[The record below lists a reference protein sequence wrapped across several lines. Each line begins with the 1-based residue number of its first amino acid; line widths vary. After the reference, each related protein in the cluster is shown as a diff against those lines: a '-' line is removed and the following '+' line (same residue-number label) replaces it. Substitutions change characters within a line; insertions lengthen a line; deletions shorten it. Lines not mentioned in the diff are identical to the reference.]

1 MGVNLDAVF
10 RKAEA
15 VRNKEATQKQ
25 QQENEIPIALLDNHP
40 LFGKGL
46 PFREPTQE
54 RLDQMAESIRRN
66 GILNPLLVRRMGER
80 YQILGGHTRKA
91 AAAKI
96 GYKELPCVVMDVDDD
111 EAENIFVTDNL
122 MQRPGLL
129 PSEKAWA
136 YRTKLEAMKRQ
147 AGRPPKQQSEN
158 SSQVG
163 MNLDANST
171 SSQVGT
177 KLDLDATSAQLGR
190 KFNAEENSTQLGRN
204 LETAEL
210 IAKETGESRNQIR
223 RYIRL
228 TYLNPDLLDLVD
240 DGKLGLTIA
249 VELSYLD
256 ELVQSML
263 ADYLEEHPK
272 ASVSKNIASQLR
284 DLAEAGTVTALDIE
298 QLFREPEQQRA
309 PRVLKLQLKPIR
321 KFFPASASP
330 EQMTAIITAALERYY
345 REEENNGHQ

>member
-15 VRNKEATQKQ
+15 VRNKEAAQKQ
-25 QQENEIPIALLDNHP
+25 QQENEIPIVLLDDHP

-147 AGRPPKQQSEN
+147 GERTDLTSG
-158 SSQVG
+158 QVG
-163 MNLDANST
+163 PKLGTNST
-171 SSQVGT
+171 SAQVEP
-177 KLDLDATSAQLGR
+177 
-190 KFNAEENSTQLGRN
+190 KFRSNETIAEEV
-204 LETAEL
+204 
-210 IAKETGESRNQIR
+210 GESRAQVQ

-256 ELVQSML
+256 DLTQSML

-272 ASVSKNIASQLR
+272 AAVSKNIASQLR

-330 EQMTAIITAALERYY
+330 EQMTAIITAALEKYY
-345 REEENNGHQ
+345 REEENNGNQ

>member
-1 MGVNLDAVF
+1 MGVNLEEVF

-15 VRNKEATQKQ
+15 LRNKEATQKQ
-25 QQENEIPIALLDNHP
+25 QQENEIPIVLLDNHP

-147 AGRPPKQQSEN
+147 GARTDLTL
-158 SSQVG
+158 SQV
-163 MNLDANST
+163 A
-171 SSQVGT
+171 T
-177 KLDLDATSAQLGR
+177 KSDTA
-190 KFNAEENSTQLGRN
+190 AEIG
-204 LETAEL
+204 
-210 IAKETGESRNQIR
+210 KEQGESRDKVF

-228 TYLNPDLLDLVD
+228 TYLNPLLLDLVD

-256 ELVQSML
+256 ELAQSML

-272 ASVSKNIASQLR
+272 KSVSKNIASQLR
-284 DLAEAGTVTALDIE
+284 VLAASGTVTAWDIE
-298 QLFREPEQQRA
+298 QLFQEPEQQRA

-330 EQMTAIITAALERYY
+330 EQMTAIITAALEKYY

>member
-25 QQENEIPIALLDNHP
+25 QQENEIPIALLGDHP
-40 LFGKGL
+40 LFGKGF

-147 AGRPPKQQSEN
+147 GARTDLTSGQLDPK
-158 SSQVG
+158 
-163 MNLDANST
+163 LDANST
-171 SSQVGT
+171 S
-177 KLDLDATSAQLGR
+177 AQLEP
-190 KFNAEENSTQLGRN
+190 KFRSNETIAEEV
-204 LETAEL
+204 
-210 IAKETGESRNQIR
+210 GESRAQVQ

-228 TYLNPDLLDLVD
+228 TYLNPNLLDLVD

-272 ASVSKNIASQLR
+272 ASVSQSIASQLR
-284 DLAEAGTVTALDIE
+284 DLAEAGTVTAWDIE
-298 QLFREPEQQRA
+298 QLFREPEQLRA

-330 EQMTAIITAALERYY
+330 EQMTAIITAALEKYY

>member
-1 MGVNLDAVF
+1 MSIDFNEVF

-15 VRNKEATQKQ
+15 LRDKEARKQ
-25 QQENEIPIALLDNHP
+25 QTEKENEIPIALLDDHP
-40 LFGKGL
+40 MFGKGQ

-54 RLDQMAESIRRN
+54 RLDQMAESIHRN
-66 GILNPLLVRRMGER
+66 GILNRLLVRRIGER
-80 YQILGGHTRKA
+80 YQILAGHTRKA

-136 YRTKLEAMKRQ
+136 YRTKLETMKRQ
-147 AGRPPKQQSEN
+147 AGRPSKQQQEN
-158 SSQVG
+158 
-163 MNLDANST
+163 L
-171 SSQVGT
+171 SQVGT
-177 KLDLDATSAQLGR
+177 DFRTD
-190 KFNAEENSTQLGRN
+190 
-204 LETAEL
+204 ETL
-210 IAKETGESRNQIR
+210 AKETGESRNQIH

-228 TYLNPDLLDLVD
+228 TYLNPNLLDLVD

-272 ASVSKNIASQLR
+272 ASVSQNIASQLR
-284 DLAEAGTVTALDIE
+284 YLAEAGTVTALDIE
-298 QLFREPEQQRA
+298 QLFQKPEQQRA

-330 EQMTAIITAALERYY
+330 EEMTTIITAALEKYY
-345 REEENNGHQ
+345 REEENNGPQ

>member
-1 MGVNLDAVF
+1 MGVNLEEVF

-15 VRNKEATQKQ
+15 LRNKEATQKQ
-25 QQENEIPIALLDNHP
+25 QQENEIPIVLLDNHP

-136 YRTKLEAMKRQ
+136 YRTKLETMKRQ
-147 AGRPPKQQSEN
+147 GERTDLTST
-158 SSQVG
+158 QVG
-163 MNLDANST
+163 QKLTSVEKLANE
-171 SSQVGT
+171 V
-177 KLDLDATSAQLGR
+177 
-190 KFNAEENSTQLGRN
+190 
-204 LETAEL
+204 
-210 IAKETGESRNQIR
+210 GESRNQVQ

-228 TYLNPDLLDLVD
+228 TELNPDLLDLVD

-256 ELVQSML
+256 DLTQSML

-272 ASVSKNIASQLR
+272 ASVSQSIASQLR

-330 EQMTAIITAALERYY
+330 EQMTAIITAALEKYY

>member
-1 MGVNLDAVF
+1 MSVNLDAVF

-15 VRNKEATQKQ
+15 LRNKEAVQK
-25 QQENEIPIALLDNHP
+25 QQENEIPIVLLDNHP

-147 AGRPPKQQSEN
+147 GVRTD
-158 SSQVG
+158 
-163 MNLDANST
+163 LT
-171 SSQVGT
+171 LSQVGT
-177 KLDLDATSAQLGR
+177 KLGTNSTSAQVEP
-190 KFNAEENSTQLGRN
+190 KFRSNETIAEEV
-204 LETAEL
+204 
-210 IAKETGESRNQIR
+210 GESRAQVQ

-228 TYLNPDLLDLVD
+228 TYLNPDLLDMVD

-272 ASVSKNIASQLR
+272 ASVSQNIASQLR

-298 QLFREPEQQRA
+298 QLFREPEQLRA

-330 EQMTAIITAALERYY
+330 EQMTAIITVALEKYY

>member
-1 MGVNLDAVF
+1 MGVNLEAVF

-15 VRNKEATQKQ
+15 VRNKEAQKQ
-25 QQENEIPIALLDNHP
+25 QQENEIPIVLLDNHP

-54 RLDQMAESIRRN
+54 RLDQMAESIHRN

-147 AGRPPKQQSEN
+147 GERTDLTSG
-158 SSQVG
+158 QVG
-163 MNLDANST
+163 PKLGTNST
-171 SSQVGT
+171 SAQVEP
-177 KLDLDATSAQLGR
+177 
-190 KFNAEENSTQLGRN
+190 KFRSNETIAEEV
-204 LETAEL
+204 
-210 IAKETGESRNQIR
+210 GESRARVQ

-256 ELVQSML
+256 ELAQSML
-263 ADYLEEHPK
+263 ADYLAEHPK
-272 ASVSKNIASQLR
+272 ASVSQNIASQLR

-298 QLFREPEQQRA
+298 QLFQKPEQQRA

-321 KFFPASASP
+321 KFFPTSASP
-330 EQMTAIITAALERYY
+330 EQMTAIITAALEKYY

>member
-25 QQENEIPIALLDNHP
+25 QQENEIPIVLLDNHP

-147 AGRPPKQQSEN
+147 GARTDL
-158 SSQVG
+158 SSGQ
-163 MNLDANST
+163 LDP
-171 SSQVGT
+171 
-177 KLDLDATSAQLGR
+177 KLDHNAT
-190 KFNAEENSTQLGRN
+190 STQLGRK
-204 LETAEL
+204 LETVEL

-228 TYLNPDLLDLVD
+228 TELNPDLLDLVD
-240 DGKLGLTIA
+240 NGKLGLTIA

-256 ELVQSML
+256 ELPQSML

-272 ASVSKNIASQLR
+272 ASVSQNIASQLR
-284 DLAEAGTVTALDIE
+284 YLAEAGTVTALDIE

-330 EQMTAIITAALERYY
+330 QEMTAIITAALERYY

>member
-25 QQENEIPIALLDNHP
+25 QQENEIPIVLLDNHP
-40 LFGKGL
+40 LFGKGF

-147 AGRPPKQQSEN
+147 GERTDLTSG
-158 SSQVG
+158 QVG
-163 MNLDANST
+163 PKLGTNST
-171 SSQVGT
+171 SAQVEP
-177 KLDLDATSAQLGR
+177 
-190 KFNAEENSTQLGRN
+190 KFRSNETIAEEV
-204 LETAEL
+204 
-210 IAKETGESRNQIR
+210 GESRAQVQ

-256 ELVQSML
+256 DLTQSML

-272 ASVSKNIASQLR
+272 AAVSKNIASQLR

-330 EQMTAIITAALERYY
+330 EQMTAIITAALEKYY
-345 REEENNGHQ
+345 REEENNGNQ

>member
-80 YQILGGHTRKA
+80 FQILGGHTRKA

-147 AGRPPKQQSEN
+147 GERTDLTST
-158 SSQVG
+158 QVG
-163 MNLDANST
+163 QKLTSVEKLANE
-171 SSQVGT
+171 V
-177 KLDLDATSAQLGR
+177 
-190 KFNAEENSTQLGRN
+190 
-204 LETAEL
+204 
-210 IAKETGESRNQIR
+210 GESRNQVQ

-228 TYLNPDLLDLVD
+228 TELNPDLLDLVD
-240 DGKLGLTIA
+240 DGKLGLTVA

-256 ELVQSML
+256 DLTQSML

-272 ASVSKNIASQLR
+272 ASVSQSIASQLR
-284 DLAEAGTVTALDIE
+284 DLAEAGTATALDIE
-298 QLFREPEQQRA
+298 QLFQEPELQRA

-330 EQMTAIITAALERYY
+330 EQMTAIITAALEKYY

>member
-25 QQENEIPIALLDNHP
+25 QQENEIPIVLLDNHP

-54 RLDQMAESIRRN
+54 RLDQMAESIHRN

-147 AGRPPKQQSEN
+147 GQRTDLTSVPVAQK
-158 SSQVG
+158 
-163 MNLDANST
+163 ST
-171 SSQVGT
+171 SRE
-177 KLDLDATSAQLGR
+177 QLG
-190 KFNAEENSTQLGRN
+190 
-204 LETAEL
+204 
-210 IAKETGESRNQIR
+210 KEVGESQDQVR

-228 TYLNPDLLDLVD
+228 TYLNPLLLDLVD

-256 ELVQSML
+256 ELAQSML

-284 DLAEAGTVTALDIE
+284 DLAEAGTVTAWDIE
-298 QLFREPEQQRA
+298 QLFQEPEQQRA

-330 EQMTAIITAALERYY
+330 EQMTAIITAALEKYY
-345 REEENNGHQ
+345 REEENNGNQ

>member
-25 QQENEIPIALLDNHP
+25 QQENEIPIALLDDHP
-40 LFGKGL
+40 MFGKGQ

-147 AGRPPKQQSEN
+147 AGRPSKQQQEN
-158 SSQVG
+158 
-163 MNLDANST
+163 L
-171 SSQVGT
+171 SQVGT
-177 KLDLDATSAQLGR
+177 DFRTD
-190 KFNAEENSTQLGRN
+190 
-204 LETAEL
+204 ETL
-210 IAKETGESRNQIR
+210 AKETGESRNQIY

-256 ELVQSML
+256 DLTQSML

-272 ASVSKNIASQLR
+272 AAVSKNIASQLR

>member
-1 MGVNLDAVF
+1 MGVNLEAVF

-25 QQENEIPIALLDNHP
+25 QQENEIPIVLLDNHP

-96 GYKELPCVVMDVDDD
+96 GYKELPCVVMDVNDD

-147 AGRPPKQQSEN
+147 GERTDLTST
-158 SSQVG
+158 QVG
-163 MNLDANST
+163 QKFTSVEKLANE
-171 SSQVGT
+171 V
-177 KLDLDATSAQLGR
+177 
-190 KFNAEENSTQLGRN
+190 
-204 LETAEL
+204 
-210 IAKETGESRNQIR
+210 GESRNQIQ

-228 TYLNPDLLDLVD
+228 TELNPDLLDLVD

-256 ELVQSML
+256 DLTQSML

-284 DLAEAGTVTALDIE
+284 DLAEAGTITELDIE
-298 QLFREPEQQRA
+298 QLFQEPEQQRA

-330 EQMTAIITAALERYY
+330 EQMTAIITAALEKYY
-345 REEENNGHQ
+345 REEENNGNQ

>member
-1 MGVNLDAVF
+1 M
-10 RKAEA
+10 
-15 VRNKEATQKQ
+15 T
-25 QQENEIPIALLDNHP
+25 
-40 LFGKGL
+40 
-46 PFREPTQE
+46 
-54 RLDQMAESIRRN
+54 ESIRRN

-147 AGRPPKQQSEN
+147 GARTDLTSG
-158 SSQVG
+158 QVG
-163 MNLDANST
+163 PKLGTNST
-171 SSQVGT
+171 SAQVEP
-177 KLDLDATSAQLGR
+177 
-190 KFNAEENSTQLGRN
+190 KFRSNETIAEEV
-204 LETAEL
+204 
-210 IAKETGESRNQIR
+210 GESRAQVQ

-228 TYLNPDLLDLVD
+228 TYLNPDLLNLVD

-256 ELVQSML
+256 DLTQSML

-330 EQMTAIITAALERYY
+330 EQMTAIITAALEKYY

>member
-1 MGVNLDAVF
+1 MGVNLEEVF

-15 VRNKEATQKQ
+15 LRNKEATQKQ
-25 QQENEIPIALLDNHP
+25 QQENEIPIVLLDNHP

-91 AAAKI
+91 AAAKL

-147 AGRPPKQQSEN
+147 GERTD
-158 SSQVG
+158 
-163 MNLDANST
+163 LT
-171 SSQVGT
+171 LSQVGT
-177 KLDLDATSAQLGR
+177 KVGTNSTSAQVEP
-190 KFNAEENSTQLGRN
+190 KFRSNETIAEEV
-204 LETAEL
+204 
-210 IAKETGESRNQIR
+210 GESRAQVQ

-228 TYLNPDLLDLVD
+228 TYLNPLLLDLVD

-256 ELVQSML
+256 DLTQSML

-272 ASVSKNIASQLR
+272 ASVSQSIASQLR
-284 DLAEAGTVTALDIE
+284 DLAEAGTVTAWDIE
-298 QLFREPEQQRA
+298 QLFQEPEQQRA

-330 EQMTAIITAALERYY
+330 EQMTAIITAALEKYY
-345 REEENNGHQ
+345 REEENNGNQ

>member
-1 MGVNLDAVF
+1 
-10 RKAEA
+10 
-15 VRNKEATQKQ
+15 
-25 QQENEIPIALLDNHP
+25 
-40 LFGKGL
+40 
-46 PFREPTQE
+46 
-54 RLDQMAESIRRN
+54 MAESIRRN

-96 GYKELPCVVMDVDDD
+96 GYTELPCVVMDVDDD

-163 MNLDANST
+163 MNFQTLDILGVE
-171 SSQVGT
+171 VG
-177 KLDLDATSAQLGR
+177 A
-190 KFNAEENSTQLGRN
+190 
-204 LETAEL
+204 
-210 IAKETGESRNQIR
+210 SRNQIH

-228 TYLNPDLLDLVD
+228 TYLNPDLLNLVD

-256 ELVQSML
+256 DLTQSML

-272 ASVSKNIASQLR
+272 ASVSQSIASQLR

>member
-15 VRNKEATQKQ
+15 VRNKEAAQKQ
-25 QQENEIPIALLDNHP
+25 QQENEIPIVLLDNHP
-40 LFGKGL
+40 LFGKGF

-147 AGRPPKQQSEN
+147 GARTDLTSGQLDPK
-158 SSQVG
+158 
-163 MNLDANST
+163 LDANST
-171 SSQVGT
+171 S
-177 KLDLDATSAQLGR
+177 AQLEP
-190 KFNAEENSTQLGRN
+190 KFRSNETIAEEV
-204 LETAEL
+204 
-210 IAKETGESRNQIR
+210 GESRAQVQ

-228 TYLNPDLLDLVD
+228 TYLNPNLLDLVD

-272 ASVSKNIASQLR
+272 ASVSQSIASQLR

-330 EQMTAIITAALERYY
+330 EQMTAIITAALEKYY

>member
-15 VRNKEATQKQ
+15 VRNKEAAQKQ
-25 QQENEIPIALLDNHP
+25 QQENEIPIVLLDNHP

-147 AGRPPKQQSEN
+147 GERTDLTST
-158 SSQVG
+158 QVG
-163 MNLDANST
+163 QKLGANST
-171 SSQVGT
+171 SAQVEPKLKLDGSANSPTCSQVGN
-177 KLDLDATSAQLGR
+177 KLIGVKSVEILAD
-190 KFNAEENSTQLGRN
+190 E
-204 LETAEL
+204 
-210 IAKETGESRNQIR
+210 IKESKNTIF

-272 ASVSKNIASQLR
+272 ASVSQNIASQLR

-298 QLFREPEQQRA
+298 QLFQKPEQLRA